1 MMRRMAEI
9 LRILSDMS
17 FWRSFIIADML
28 DEAKM
33 MHEYE

>member
-1 MMRRMAEI
+1 MFETLGIMFNR
-9 LRILSDMS
+9 S